1 MHEEKQTLYQCLS
14 TEGAGHGVAEV
25 VQPDILNA
33 GLAPH
38 PIPERHIGVLG
49 PGGVPDGGE
58 DPGAV
63 ALRHAAFD
71 DVPRRS
77 IQQDGSRPGLAVAE
91 FEPVV
96 LYLVP
101 AETDDLVLA
110 AAGQQQQ
117 ADDVGL
123 LRM

>member
-1 MHEEKQTLYQCLS
+1 MTGKRHAVQHGL
-14 TEGAGHGVAEV
+14 AGHGVAEV
-25 VQPDILNA
+25 VQADVLDA

-38 PIPERHIGVLG
+38 RDTRASSIAC
-49 PGGVPDGGE
+49 PGSREGSLTEGKTQGSLPCC
-58 DPGAV
+58 
-63 ALRHAAFD
+63 HAALD
-71 DVPRRS
+71 DLPRLG

-110 AAGQQQQ
+110 APCEQQQ